1 MANRHDD
8 NHPLPVGALA
18 FMAVYLLFLALG
30 WLNVYLRLW
39 F

>member
-1 MANRHDD
+1 MSDEQKD
-8 NHPLPVGALA
+8 GHPRGAFV
-18 FMAVYLLFLALG
+18 FMILFLLILALG

>member
-1 MANRHDD
+1 MERDKD
-8 NHPLPVGALA
+8 LPVGALVWIVIY
-18 FMAVYLLFLALG
+18 MVLLALG

>member
-1 MANRHDD
+1 MDEEHDEKG
-8 NHPLPVGALA
+8 PVGALVWILIFLA
-18 FMAVYLLFLALG
+18 LLALG

>member
-1 MANRHDD
+1 MSEQEHR
-8 NHPLPVGALA
+8 PTGALVWIA
-18 FMAVYLLFLALG
+18 LYMVLLALG

>member
-1 MANRHDD
+1 MSDHD
-8 NHPLPVGALA
+8 NEHRPIAGLVW
-18 FMAVYLLFLALG
+18 MAVFLVVLALG